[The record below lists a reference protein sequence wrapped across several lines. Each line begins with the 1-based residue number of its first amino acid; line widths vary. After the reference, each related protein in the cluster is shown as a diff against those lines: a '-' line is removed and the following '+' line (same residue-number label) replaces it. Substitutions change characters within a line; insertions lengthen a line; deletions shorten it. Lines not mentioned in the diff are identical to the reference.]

1 MSDRRTFLRW
11 GAGLAVAAVLS
22 LGAIAS
28 AVAAERRPYD
38 AAAFQAAQAAG
49 KPIMVEV
56 YAPWCP
62 ICVRQKPVIDALKKT
77 PEFSDLTIFTVDF
90 DSQKD
95 LLRQFNVQK
104 QSTLIVFN
112 GKTEK
117 ARSTGVTDPAEIRSL
132 LMKAKGA

>member
-1 MSDRRTFLRW
+1 MTDRRNFLRW
-11 GAGLAVAAVLS
+11 CAGIAVAALVS
-22 LGAIAS
+22 VTTAS
-28 AVAAERRPYD
+28 GTFAGEHRAYD
-38 AAAFQAAQAAG
+38 AAAFQAAQNAG

-62 ICVRQKPVIDALKKT
+62 ICVKQKPIIDALKRS
-77 PEFSDLTIFTVDF
+77 PELSDLVIFTIDF

-112 GKTEK
+112 GKTEQ
-117 ARSTGVTDPAEIRSL
+117 ARSTGVTDPAAIRSL
-132 LMKAKGA
+132 LMKSKGA

>member
-1 MSDRRTFLRW
+1 MSDRRLFLRL
-11 GAGLAVAAVLS
+11 GAGFAVAALLTVTS
-22 LGAIAS
+22 VSS
-28 AVAAERRPYD
+28 AFAGEHRPYD

-56 YAPWCP
+56 HAPWCP
-62 ICVRQKPVIDALKKT
+62 VCVKQKPVIDALKKA
-77 PEFSDLTIFTVDF
+77 PELSDLVIFTVDF

-117 ARSTGVTDPAEIRSL
+117 ARSTGVTDPAEIRNL
-132 LMKAKGA
+132 LMKSKAA

>member
-1 MSDRRTFLRW
+1 MPDRRNFLRFCAGFAFAALLTVATAS
-11 GAGLAVAAVLS
+11 GAFAGEHRA
-22 LGAIAS
+22 
-28 AVAAERRPYD
+28 YD
-38 AAAFQAAQAAG
+38 AAAFQAAQTAG

-56 YAPWCP
+56 TAPWCSV
-62 ICVRQKPVIDALKKT
+62 CTRQKPIIADLMKT
-77 PEFSDLTIFTVDF
+77 AELSDLIVFTIDF

-117 ARSTGVTDPAEIRSL
+117 ARSTGVTNAAEIRSL
-132 LMKAKGA
+132 LMKSKGA

>member
-1 MSDRRTFLRW
+1 MSDRRSFLRFCAAFAVSALLSVASPLF
-11 GAGLAVAAVLS
+11 AGEHRAF
-22 LGAIAS
+22 
-28 AVAAERRPYD
+28 D

-56 YAPWCP
+56 HAPWCP
-62 ICVRQKPVIDALKKT
+62 VCTKQKPIIDALKKT
-77 PEFSDLTIFTVDF
+77 PEMSDLIIFTVDF

-112 GKTEK
+112 GKAEK

-132 LMKAKGA
+132 LMKSKGA

>member
-1 MSDRRTFLRW
+1 MSDRRSFLRYC
-11 GAGLAVAAVLS
+11 AGFALAALLS
-22 LGAIAS
+22 LATASGAFAGEHR
-28 AVAAERRPYD
+28 AYD
-38 AAAFQAAQAAG
+38 AAAFQAAQTAG

-56 YAPWCP
+56 HAPWCP
-62 ICVRQKPVIDALKKT
+62 VCVKQKPIIDALKSS
-77 PEFSDLTIFTVDF
+77 PELSDLVIFTVDF

-117 ARSTGVTDPAEIRSL
+117 ARSTGVTDAAEIRSL
-132 LMKAKGA
+132 LMKSKGA

>member
-1 MSDRRTFLRW
+1 MSDRRNFLRFCAGFAFAALLTVATAS
-11 GAGLAVAAVLS
+11 GAFAGEHRA
-22 LGAIAS
+22 
-28 AVAAERRPYD
+28 YD
-38 AAAFQAAQAAG
+38 AAAFQAAQTAG

-56 YAPWCP
+56 TAPWCSV
-62 ICVRQKPVIDALKKT
+62 CTRQKPIIADLMKT
-77 PEFSDLTIFTVDF
+77 AELSDLIVFTIDF

-117 ARSTGVTDPAEIRSL
+117 ARSTGVTNAAEIRSL
-132 LMKAKGA
+132 LMKSKGA